1 MPKALIIGMGIGQ
14 LYYQIYMKKG
24 WEFQTVDLTKT
35 ADYTEVK
42 DVQGEFDIAH
52 ICTPNF
58 THEAIVRQIANKCK
72 IVFVEKPGVENAD
85 AWSQLIKDFP
95 QTLILMVKN
104 NQYRHNV
111 DILKETTQN
120 CDTLILNWC
129 NKNRVPNPGSWFT
142 TKDLAYGGVSR
153 DLMPHLLSWVQVLA
167 EDYNGIKSVY
177 SYSKQRYNLDT
188 VGDTDYGEVTKN
200 GTYNV
205 DDVAQIYLV
214 DGPNVNFKLYT
225 AWKQEEEDAI
235 NIKFYSMGNLIHTE
249 ELGLC
254 PEDAYSKMIDSAY
267 ENIYN
272 KEYKQLQL
280 AKDLWIHKQLERL

>member
-104 NQYRHNV
+104 NQHRHNV
-111 DILKETTQN
+111 DILKETAQN
-120 CDTLILNWC
+120 CDNLVLNWC

-142 TKDLAYGGVSR
+142 TKELAYGGVSR

-167 EDYNGIKSVY
+167 DDYTRIENVY
-177 SYSKQRYNLDT
+177 NDSEQRYDLDT
-188 VGDTDYGEVTKN
+188 IGDTDYGEVTKN
-200 GTYNV
+200 GTYDV
-205 DDVAQIYLV
+205 DDFAQIYLV
-214 DGPNVNFKLYT
+214 DRPKINFMLNT
-225 AWKQEEEDAI
+225 AWKQEEDDAI

>member
-142 TKDLAYGGVSR
+142 TKELAYGGVSR

-167 EDYNGIKSVY
+167 DDYTRIENVY
-177 SYSKQRYNLDT
+177 NDSEQRYDLDT
-188 VGDTDYGEVTKN
+188 IGDTDYGEVTKN
-200 GTYNV
+200 GTYDV
-205 DDVAQIYLV
+205 DDFAQIYLV
-214 DGPNVNFKLYT
+214 DRPKINFMLNT
-225 AWKQEEEDAI
+225 AWKQEEDDAI

-272 KEYKQLQL
+272 KDYKQLQL

>member
-24 WEFQTVDLTKT
+24 WEFQTVDLTKP
-35 ADYTEVK
+35 ADYS
-42 DVQGEFDIAH
+42 DVIDIQGEFDIAH

-58 THEAIVRQIANKCK
+58 THESIARQIADKCK
-72 IVFVEKPGVENAD
+72 IVFVEKPGAENAD
-85 AWSQLIKDFP
+85 AWSQLVKDFP

-104 NQYRHNV
+104 NQHRHNV

-120 CDTLILNWC
+120 CDNLVLNWC

-142 TKDLAYGGVSR
+142 TKELAYGGVSR

-167 EDYNGIKSVY
+167 DDYTRIENVY
-177 SYSKQRYNLDT
+177 NDSEQRYDLDT
-188 VGDTDYGEVTKN
+188 IGDTDYGEVTKN
-200 GTYNV
+200 GTYDV
-205 DDVAQIYLV
+205 DDFAQIYLV
-214 DGPNVNFKLYT
+214 DRPKINFMLNT
-225 AWKQEEEDAI
+225 AWKQEEDDAI
-235 NIKFYSMGNLIHTE
+235 NIKFYSMENLIHTE

-272 KEYKQLQL
+272 KEYKQEQL
-280 AKDLWIHKQLERL
+280 AKDIWIHKQLERL

>member
-142 TKDLAYGGVSR
+142 TKELAYGGVSR

-167 EDYNGIKSVY
+167 DDYTRIENVY
-177 SYSKQRYNLDT
+177 NDSEQRYDLDT
-188 VGDTDYGEVTKN
+188 IGDTDYGEVTKN
-200 GTYNV
+200 GTYDV
-205 DDVAQIYLV
+205 DDFAQIYLV
-214 DGPNVNFKLYT
+214 DRPKINFMLNT
-225 AWKQEEEDAI
+225 AWKQEEDDAI

>member
-104 NQYRHNV
+104 NQHRHNV
-111 DILKETTQN
+111 DILKETAQN
-120 CDTLILNWC
+120 CDNLVLNWC

-142 TKDLAYGGVSR
+142 TKELAYGGVSR

-167 EDYNGIKSVY
+167 DDYTRIENVY
-177 SYSKQRYNLDT
+177 NDSEQRYDLDT
-188 VGDTDYGEVTKN
+188 IGDTDYGEVTKN
-200 GTYNV
+200 GTYDV
-205 DDVAQIYLV
+205 DDFAQIYLV
-214 DGPNVNFKLYT
+214 DRPKINFMLNT
-225 AWKQEEEDAI
+225 AWKQEEDDAI

-272 KEYKQLQL
+272 KDYKQLQL

>member
-104 NQYRHNV
+104 NQHRHNV
-111 DILKETTQN
+111 DILKETAQN
-120 CDTLILNWC
+120 CDNLVLNWC

-142 TKDLAYGGVSR
+142 TKELAYGGVSR

-167 EDYNGIKSVY
+167 DDYTRIENVY
-177 SYSKQRYNLDT
+177 NDSEQRYNLDT
-188 VGDTDYGEVTKN
+188 IGDTDYGEITKN
-200 GTYNV
+200 GTYDV
-205 DDVAQIYLV
+205 DDFAQVYLV
-214 DGPNVNFKLYT
+214 DRPKINFMLNT